1 MKTTEISKLKIFLCH
16 ASEDKEKVREL
27 YLRLSENDYDLWID
41 EENILPGQN
50 WRFEISKAV
59 KESHVVIVCLSNKSV
74 IKSGFVQKEIRYAL
88 DQADEQPE
96 NFIFVIPLKLEEC
109 DVPQSLSKWHWV
121 NYFEIDG
128 HERLLNALK
137 QRCVEIEIVDQFE
150 NKVPSSLL
158 PLLKLF
164 RHAYKT
170 QKILDWKDFDW
181 VSNSRR
187 ELIAYLDDKEKAF
200 ALKCS
205 LQHGKNIPFW
215 CKINSKNP
223 CSIESIKAPILENYG
238 RRPLLRSGFAMENL
252 TKDLKQEV
260 YDSLSET
267 IETIK
272 NMGNEIPF
280 KIVNAAMNQK
290 TLELWKNNF
299 FNDST
304 YGSIIKQLI
313 QEVSEPIN

>member
-27 YLRLSENDYDLWID
+27 YLRLSEQNFDLWLD
-41 EENILPGQN
+41 EEKILPGQN
-50 WRFEISKAV
+50 WRFVISKAV
-59 KESHVVIVCLSNKSV
+59 KKSHVVIVCLSNKSV

-96 NFIFVIPLKLEEC
+96 NVIFVIPLKFEEC
-109 DVPQSLSKWHWV
+109 DVPQRLNKWHWV
-121 NYFEIDG
+121 NYFEMDG
-128 HERLLNALK
+128 HKKLLKALK
-137 QRCVEIEIVDQFE
+137 KRCVEIEIVDRFE
-150 NKVPSSLL
+150 NKVPSPLV
-158 PLLKLF
+158 PLLKHF
-164 RHAYKT
+164 RYAYNT

-181 VSNSRR
+181 ISNSRR
-187 ELIAYLDDKEKAF
+187 ELEAYLDDKEKAF

-223 CSIESIKAPILENYG
+223 YAIEPIITPIIENYG

-252 TKDLKQEV
+252 IKDLKIEA
-260 YDSLSET
+260 YEKLSEST
-267 IETIK
+267 NKIK
-272 NMGNEIPF
+272 NMGNEIPL
-280 KIVNAAMNQK
+280 KIANAAMNQE
-290 TLELWKNNF
+290 TLELWKKDF

-304 YGSIIKQLI
+304 YGAIIKQLI
-313 QEVSEPIN
+313 QEVSKPIN